1 MAATKAKP
9 PVKSKQSAKKPARP
23 VKRTSPGSLSIVSP
37 PEAAPRGARLHVWHV
52 VPGLSTGIAS
62 YEGPLETG
70 AVVVWQIF
78 EDRNI
83 VNWSDVCQ
91 GDPRFIRRRAVL
103 TDPQQSFDL
112 AWGDGSPA
120 GFRISASKPNA
131 EQAEVRIQKIEPVL
145 PPTADR
151 STTVVKARKIAKAR
165 LKRASR

>member
-62 YEGPLETG
+62 S
-70 AVVVWQIF
+70 A
-78 EDRNI
+78 
-83 VNWSDVCQ
+83 
-91 GDPRFIRRRAVL
+91 GDN
-103 TDPQQSFDL
+103 L

-145 PPTADR
+145 PPTADT